1 MRSCH
6 CILAGTKHCETCGMN
21 TINTIQYTSPRKTVS
36 VTTSLPEFNNKT
48 EKYKLSMNNNGK
60 IVLKDGKELSTEEC
74 CKLLNKIENEKENW
88 KIHYCES
95 SNMESILSMDLQIV
109 QEELWDLEKL
119 IYDSYIINED
129 IINSMKRL
137 KVKIDD
143 LINHKNRIFR

>member
-1 MRSCH
+1 MRVCH

-21 TINTIQYTSPRKTVS
+21 TINNIHYTPPRTVS
-36 VTTSLPEFNNKT
+36 VTALPNNKT
-48 EKYKLSMNNNGK
+48 EKYKLSMDNNGK
-60 IVLKDGKELSTEEC
+60 IVLKDGKELSAEEC

-88 KIHYCES
+88 KNRSCES
-95 SNMESILSMDLQIV
+95 INMESILSMDLQIV

-143 LINHKNRIFR
+143 LIKHKNRIFR